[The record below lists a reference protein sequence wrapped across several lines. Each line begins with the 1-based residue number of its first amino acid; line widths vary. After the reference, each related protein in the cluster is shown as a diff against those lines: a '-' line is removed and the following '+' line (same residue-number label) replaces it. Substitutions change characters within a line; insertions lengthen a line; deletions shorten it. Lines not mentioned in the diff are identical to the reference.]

1 MLKAAILDDYQNVAL
16 SLADWDRL
24 KDRVQF
30 TVFNDH
36 LADEDAVAKR
46 LADFEIVIMNRE
58 RTPFLAG
65 LLKKLPKLKLLLTS
79 GMVNRSIDVRA
90 ANDQGIT
97 VCGSQSSSSS
107 TPELTWGIIIALAR
121 QIPREVRNM
130 QDGRWQETVGVGLK
144 GRTLGII
151 GLGHL
156 GVPVARVG
164 LAFDMKV
171 AVWSPNM
178 SQERADKVMPGL
190 TAVSKEEMMSGSDF
204 ITIHMPLGPRSLGI
218 VGAADIARMKK
229 TAYLINTSRGPI
241 VDQDALYK
249 AVREGKIAGCGL
261 DVYDIEPLP
270 ADHPVRSLP
279 NSVLTPH
286 LGFVE
291 VDAYKRHFAEAVEN
305 IENWLKGSPSR
316 VIAPH
321 KD

>member
-16 SLADWDRL
+16 KLADWDRL
-24 KDRVQF
+24 KGKVDF
-30 TVFNDH
+30 TVFTDH
-36 LADEDAVAKR
+36 LADLDAVAKR

-58 RTPFLAG
+58 RTPFLAD

-90 ANDQGIT
+90 ANAQGIT
-97 VCGSQSSSSS
+97 VCGSVSGSSS
-107 TPELTWGIIIALAR
+107 TPELTWGILIALAR
-121 QIPREVRNM
+121 QIPREVRNL
-130 QDGRWQETVGVGLK
+130 QEGRWQETVGVGLR

-156 GVPVARVG
+156 GIPVARVG
-164 LAFDMKV
+164 LAFDMKI

-178 SQERADKVMPGL
+178 TQARADTVMPGL
-190 TAVSKEEMMSGSDF
+190 KAVSKDEMMAGSDF
-204 ITIHMPLGPRSLGI
+204 ITIHMPLGPRSIGI
-218 VGAADIARMKK
+218 VGAADIARMKP

-241 VDQDALYK
+241 VDQEALYA
-249 AVREGKIAGCGL
+249 AVRAGKIAGCGL

-270 ADHPVRSLP
+270 KDHPVRSLP

-291 VDAYKRHFAEAVEN
+291 IDAYKRHFGEAVEN
-305 IENWLKGSPSR
+305 IEAWMKGAPTR
-316 VIAPH
+316 VIEPH

>member
-16 SLADWDRL
+16 SLADWGRL
-24 KDRVQF
+24 KEKVSF
-30 TVFNDH
+30 TAFNDH
-36 LADEDAVAKR
+36 LADVDAVAKR
-46 LADFEIVIMNRE
+46 LADFDIVVMNRE
-58 RTPFLAG
+58 RTPFLKE
-65 LLKKLPKLKLLLTS
+65 LLEKLPKLKLLLTS
-79 GMVNRSIDVRA
+79 GMVNRSIDVPF
-90 ANDQGIT
+90 ANSKGIV
-97 VCGSQSSSSS
+97 VCGSLSSSSS

-121 QIPREVRNM
+121 QIPREVRNV
-130 QDGRWQETVGVGLK
+130 QEGRWQETVGVGLK
-144 GRTLGII
+144 GRTLGVI

-156 GVPVARVG
+156 GIPVAKVA

-178 SQERADKVMPGL
+178 TQARADSVMPGL
-190 TAVSKEEMMSGSDF
+190 TAVSKEAMMSGSDF
-204 ITIHMPLGPRSLGI
+204 ITIHMPLGPRSIGI
-218 VGAADIARMKK
+218 VGATDIARMKK

-241 VDQDALYK
+241 VDQDALYE
-249 AVREGKIAGCGL
+249 AVREGRIAGCGL

-270 ADHPVRSLP
+270 KDHPVRSLP

-305 IENWLKGSPSR
+305 IENWLAGTPSR
-316 VIAPH
+316 VLKPH

>member
-16 SLADWDRL
+16 KLADWDRL
-24 KDRVQF
+24 KDRVDF
-30 TVFNDH
+30 TVFTDH
-36 LADEDAVAKR
+36 LDDLDAVARR
-46 LADFEIVIMNRE
+46 LANFDIVIMNRE
-58 RTPFLAG
+58 RTPFLKD
-65 LLKKLPKLKLLLTS
+65 LLGKLPKLKLLLTS

-90 ANDQGIT
+90 ANAQDIT
-97 VCGSQSSSSS
+97 VCGSLSSSSS

-121 QIPREVRNM
+121 QIPREVRNV
-130 QDGRWQETVGVGLK
+130 QEGRWQETVGIGLK

-156 GVPVARVG
+156 GIPVARVG
-164 LAFDMKV
+164 LAFDMKI

-178 SQERADKVMPGL
+178 SQARADAVMPGL
-190 TAVSKEEMMSGSDF
+190 KAVSKDEMMSGSDF
-204 ITIHMPLGPRSLGI
+204 ITIHMPLGPRSIGI
-218 VGAADIARMKK
+218 VGAADIARMKP

-241 VDQDALYK
+241 VDQEALYA
-249 AVREGKIAGCGL
+249 AVRDGRIAGCGL

-270 ADHPVRSLP
+270 KDHPVRSLP

-291 VDAYKRHFAEAVEN
+291 IDAYKRHFAEAVDN
-305 IENWLKGSPSR
+305 IENWLKGAPSR

>member
-24 KDRVQF
+24 KGKVDF
-30 TVFNDH
+30 TVFTDN
-36 LADEDAVAKR
+36 LADVDAVAKR
-46 LADFEIVIMNRE
+46 LADFDIVIMNRE
-58 RTPFLAG
+58 RTPFLAD
-65 LLKKLPKLKLLLTS
+65 LLQKLPKLKLLLTS
-79 GMVNRSIDVRA
+79 GMVNRSIDVKA
-90 ANDQGIT
+90 ANAQGIV
-97 VCGSQSSSSS
+97 VCGSLSSSSS
-107 TPELTWGIIIALAR
+107 TPELAWGMIIALAR
-121 QIPREVRNM
+121 HIPREVRNL
-130 QDGRWQETVGVGLK
+130 QEGRWQETVGIGLK

-156 GVPVARVG
+156 GIPMARVA

-190 TAVSKEEMMSGSDF
+190 KAVSKDEMMSGSDF
-204 ITIHMPLGPRSLGI
+204 ITIHMPLGPRSIGI
-218 VGAADIARMKK
+218 VSAADIARMKP

-241 VDQDALYK
+241 VEQEALYK
-249 AVREGKIAGCGL
+249 AVRENKIAGCAL

-270 ADHPVRSLP
+270 KDHPVRSLP

-291 VDAYKRHFAEAVEN
+291 VDAYKRHFAEAVDN
-305 IENWLKGSPSR
+305 IENWLAGKPSR
-316 VIAPH
+316 VIEAH

>member
-1 MLKAAILDDYQNVAL
+1 MLHAAILDDYQNVAL
-16 SLADWDRL
+16 KLADWDRL
-24 KDRVQF
+24 TGKVDF
-30 TVFNDH
+30 TVFTDH
-36 LADEDAVAKR
+36 LDDIDAVAKR

-58 RTPFLAG
+58 RTPMLAEQ
-65 LLKKLPKLKLLLTS
+65 LKKLPKLKLLLTS

-90 ANDQGIT
+90 ANAQGIT
-97 VCGSQSSSSS
+97 VCGSLSSSSS
-107 TPELTWGIIIALAR
+107 TPELTWGLIIALAR
-121 QIPREVRNM
+121 QIPRENRNV
-130 QDGRWQETVGVGLK
+130 QEGRWQETVGVGLK

-156 GVPVARVG
+156 GVPVAKVG

-190 TAVSKEEMMSGSDF
+190 KAVSKGEMMAGSDF
-204 ITIHMPLGPRSLGI
+204 ITIHMPLGPRSIGI
-218 VGAADIARMKK
+218 VGAADIARMKP
-229 TAYLINTSRGPI
+229 TSYLINTSRGPI
-241 VDQDALYK
+241 VDQDALYA
-249 AVREGKIAGCGL
+249 AVRAGKIAGCGL
-261 DVYDIEPLP
+261 DVYDVEPLP
-270 ADHPVRSLP
+270 KDHPVRTLP

-305 IENWLKGSPSR
+305 IENWLAGKPSR
-316 VIAPH
+316 VLEAH